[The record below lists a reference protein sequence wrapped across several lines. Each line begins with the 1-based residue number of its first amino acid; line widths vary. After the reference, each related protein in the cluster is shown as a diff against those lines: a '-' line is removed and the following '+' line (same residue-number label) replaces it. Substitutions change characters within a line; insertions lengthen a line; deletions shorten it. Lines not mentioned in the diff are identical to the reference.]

1 MNRELEALLK
11 AWDEFIQTPNGP
23 DADHTNPL
31 LSSKLWRKG
40 VFTRPFCHLVLKA
53 TRVDSPP
60 LEFNGQPLRKLLLE
74 SRLQA
79 KLTRKALGT
88 KLGVSMETIKN
99 WEAGRVIPNKRFWPA
114 IRGLIKDVR
123 VVPPPPG
130 FKGQAPRSS
139 PAESPFSVAA
149 LSRS

>member
-1 MNRELEALLK
+1 M
-11 AWDEFIQTPNGP
+11 
-23 DADHTNPL
+23 
-31 LSSKLWRKG
+31 
-40 VFTRPFCHLVLKA
+40 FTRPFCHLVLRA

-99 WEAGRVIPNKRFWPA
+99 WEAGRVIPNRKFWPA

-123 VVPPPPG
+123 VDSPRSK
-130 FKGQAPRSS
+130 FQGQALHILPVEIPLASAVLAR
-139 PAESPFSVAA
+139 P
-149 LSRS
+149 